1 MKKLLMTGLM
11 LLAIPFMAAACGVGE
26 QTPEGY
32 ENAPVAHA
40 HEHWLQGDASPI
52 PFTFLDVRTV
62 EEYEQGHIKGAHL
75 IPVQVLAEHL
85 ADVPKDKQVYVYCH
99 SGKRSSRAAKLLADK
114 GYTKIENVVG
124 GIEAWKA
131 AGYPVVK

>member
-1 MKKLLMTGLM
+1 MKRILMIAMTVIALPLIGT
-11 LLAIPFMAAACGVGE
+11 ACGIGE
-26 QTPEGY
+26 QTREGC
-32 ENAPVAHA
+32 ENASVAHA
-40 HEHWLQGDASPI
+40 HEHWLQGEASPI

-62 EEYEQGHIKGAHL
+62 EEYKQGHIKGAHL
-75 IPVQVLAEHL
+75 IPVQVLDKHL
-85 ADVPKDKQVYVYCH
+85 AEVPKDRQVYVYCH
-99 SGKRSSRAAKLLADK
+99 SGARSSRAAKLLADK